1 LGKNL
6 KTMVSASL
14 VLYHNK
20 NKDVENVI
28 SSVLKSP
35 IDILCIVD
43 HSANDD
49 FKSLSDKSDRII
61 YLHTEND
68 GYGKGHNTGIKEIL
82 KQTKS
87 DYHIVLNPDIYFESD
102 AIKQL
107 IGFMDNNPDVGLV
120 MPKVYYPDGRFQYL
134 CKLLPTPADI
144 FLRQFAPTSIKERNN
159 ERYTLKNVDYNK
171 TMDIPSLSGCFMFFR
186 TYTFE
191 KIGGFD
197 ERYFMHFEDIDI
209 TRRIGDISRTVYFPN
224 ATIIHAHEAA
234 HKTSK
239 KMLLVGLKSAV
250 KYFNKWGWFFDKER
264 AKRNKKALKYLRTN
278 ANE

>member
-1 LGKNL
+1 
-6 KTMVSASL
+6 MVSASL

-264 AKRNKKALKYLRTN
+264 SKRNKGALKYLRTN

>member
-1 LGKNL
+1 
-6 KTMVSASL
+6 MVSASL

-49 FKSLSDKSDRII
+49 FNSLSDKSDRII

-144 FLRQFAPTSIKERNN
+144 FLRQFAPTSIKEKNN
-159 ERYTLKNVDYNK
+159 ERYTLKYVDYSK

-186 TYTFE
+186 TKVFE
-191 KIGGFD
+191 EIGGFD
-197 ERYFMHFEDIDI
+197 ERFFMHFEDIDI
-209 TRRIGDISRTVYFPN
+209 TRRIGDISRTVYFPD

-250 KYFNKWGWFFDKER
+250 KYFNKWGWLFDKER
-264 AKRNKKALKYLRTN
+264 SKRNKKALKYLRTN

>member
-1 LGKNL
+1 MGKNI

-264 AKRNKKALKYLRTN
+264 SKRNKGALKYLRTN